1 MKRKVPATLVVIA
14 AIAGAMAPAAHAGTH
29 YYLSLGDSLSVGRQP
44 DASGREHNTRDGYV
58 EVVARGLARRDGPIR
73 TLKLGC
79 GGTTTT
85 ALTGSPCNRAYG
97 AGSQVQ
103 QAERILRAHRSS
115 TALVTVQIGDN
126 DVEGCLSASGIR
138 RDCFDS
144 RLATMRRN
152 LLTIGRRL
160 RKAAGSRVPLIG
172 VADYDQF
179 LAYWLRGGSARRIA
193 VASIRFIGK
202 LNATMGSAYRSAHL
216 RFADAAGR
224 FATPDLHHYVSL
236 GGHGRV
242 PLDVARVCTWTWACD
257 RPPRGPDDHAKH
269 QGYRAIGLAV
279 LDALPAPPSNTSGGA
294 GTP

>member
-1 MKRKVPATLVVIA
+1 MKRNLSIIVVLA
-14 AIAGAMAPAAHAGTH
+14 AAFAGTAASAAQAGTH

-44 DASGREHNTRDGYV
+44 DASGTEHNTRDGYV
-58 EVVARGLARRDGPIR
+58 EVVARGLARRAGPIR

-79 GGTTTT
+79 GGTTAT
-85 ALTGSPCNRAYG
+85 ALRGAPCNRGYG

-103 QAERILRAHRSS
+103 QAERILRAHRAS

-126 DVEGCLSASGIR
+126 DVEGCLSATGIR

-144 RLATMRRN
+144 RLATMRSN
-152 LLTIGRRL
+152 LLTIARRL
-160 RKAAGSRVPLIG
+160 RKVAGAGVPLVG

-179 LAYWLRGGSARRIA
+179 LAYWLRGGRAREIA
-193 VASIRFIGK
+193 VASVRFIGK
-202 LNATMGSAYRSAHL
+202 LNATMGAAYRRAHL

-236 GGHGRV
+236 AHHGRV
-242 PLDVARVCTWTWACD
+242 PLDVARVCSWTWACD

-269 QGYRAIGLAV
+269 LGYRAIGLAI
-279 LDALPAPPSNTSGGA
+279 LDALPAAPSDTSGGA
-294 GTP
+294 ATP